1 MAEQKKV
8 RHPVFENHTVTVDAA
23 RVDAWVAQGWVAV
36 EDEPAAETVAPQP
49 PEPVEVDATTDTP
62 PAPAPAPEGE
72 ATTEPGVPGG
82 AETSG
87 PVEPQPVADETAP

>member
-8 RHPVFENHTVTVDAA
+8 RHPVFEKHTVTVDAA

-49 PEPVEVDATTDTP
+49 PEPVEVDATTE
-62 PAPAPAPEGE
+62 PAPDGE
-72 ATTEPGVPGG
+72 AT

-87 PVEPQPVADETAP
+87 PVEPQPVADDTAP

>member
-8 RHPVFENHTVTVDAA
+8 RHPVFEKHTVTVDAA
-23 RVDAWVAQGWVAV
+23 RVDAWAAQGWVAV

-49 PEPVEVDATTDTP
+49 PEPVEVDATTE
-62 PAPAPAPEGE
+62 PAPDGE
-72 ATTEPGVPGG
+72 AT

-87 PVEPQPVADETAP
+87 PVEPQPVADETAQ

>member
-8 RHPVFENHTVTVDAA
+8 RHPVFEKHTVMVDAA

-36 EDEPAAETVAPQP
+36 EDEPDAETVAPQP
-49 PEPVEVDATTDTP
+49 PEPVEVDATTDT
-62 PAPAPAPEGE
+62 ATEPAPEGE
-72 ATTEPGVPGG
+72 ATAEPGVSGG

>member
-8 RHPVFENHTVTVDAA
+8 RHPVFEKHTVGVDAA

-49 PEPVEVDATTDTP
+49 PEPVEVDATTTTTE
-62 PAPAPAPEGE
+62 PAPEGE
-72 ATTEPGVPGG
+72 ATAEPGVPGG

>member
-8 RHPVFENHTVTVDAA
+8 RHPVFEKHTVTVDAA

-62 PAPAPAPEGE
+62 PAPEGE

-87 PVEPQPVADETAP
+87 PVEPQPVADETAQ

>member
-8 RHPVFENHTVTVDAA
+8 RHPVFEKHTVMVDAA

-49 PEPVEVDATTDTP
+49 PEPVEVDATTE
-62 PAPAPAPEGE
+62 PAPGGE
-72 ATTEPGVPGG
+72 AT

>member
-8 RHPVFENHTVTVDAA
+8 RHPVFEKHTVTVDAV
-23 RVDAWVAQGWVAV
+23 RFDAWVAQGWVAV

-62 PAPAPAPEGE
+62 PAPAPEGE
-72 ATTEPGVPGG
+72 ATAEPGVPGG

-87 PVEPQPVADETAP
+87 PVEPQPVAGEAGQ

>member
-8 RHPVFENHTVTVDAA
+8 RHPVFEKHTVTVDAA

-62 PAPAPAPEGE
+62 PAPAPEGE
-72 ATTEPGVPGG
+72 ATAEPGVPGG

-87 PVEPQPVADETAP
+87 PVEPQPVAGEAGQ

>member
-49 PEPVEVDATTDTP
+49 PEPVEVDATE
-62 PAPAPAPEGE
+62 PAPDGE
-72 ATTEPGVPGG
+72 AT

-87 PVEPQPVADETAP
+87 PVEPQPVADETAQ

>member
-8 RHPVFENHTVTVDAA
+8 RHPVFEKHTVVVDAA

-49 PEPVEVDATTDTP
+49 PEPVEVDATTDTTTE
-62 PAPAPAPEGE
+62 PAPDGE
-72 ATTEPGVPGG
+72 AT

>member
-8 RHPVFENHTVTVDAA
+8 RHPVFEKHTVLVDVA

-49 PEPVEVDATTDTP
+49 PEPVEVDATTE
-62 PAPAPAPEGE
+62 PAPDGE
-72 ATTEPGVPGG
+72 AT

-87 PVEPQPVADETAP
+87 PVEPQPVAEETAQ

>member
-1 MAEQKKV
+1 M
-8 RHPVFENHTVTVDAA
+8 FEKHTVGVDAA
-23 RVDAWVAQGWVAV
+23 RVDAWVAQGWVPV

-49 PEPVEVDATTDTP
+49 PEPVEVDATTE
-62 PAPAPAPEGE
+62 PAPDGE
-72 ATTEPGVPGG
+72 AT

>member
-8 RHPVFENHTVTVDAA
+8 RHPVFEKHTVTVDAE
-23 RVDAWVAQGWVAV
+23 RVEAWVAQGWVPV

-49 PEPVEVDATTDTP
+49 PEPVEVDATPTT
-62 PAPAPAPEGE
+62 PAPAPAGE
-72 ATTEPGVPGG
+72 ATAEPGVPGG

-87 PVEPQPVADETAP
+87 PVAPQPVADETGQ